1 LKVAAEEEDN
11 QQDDEDN
18 IEDSEEVSEAAP
30 KEAGGDYGS
39 EDELSKSLGSEQLD
53 DYMEDLEEM
62 QDV

>member
-18 IEDSEEVSEAAP
+18 IEDSEEVSEAP